1 MKTPRVPRVSTFSIV
16 ARDPASGDF
25 GIAVASKFLAVGA
38 VVPGARA
45 NVGAVA
51 TQSYANLRFVP
62 QGLDLLAAG
71 ASPQSVLETFR
82 RTDPDLHTRQF
93 GLVDALGEALTFTGG
108 GCHDWAGGLT
118 GDGVAV
124 QGNLLAGE
132 GVVSDMLRA
141 YQEGE
146 AASFPRR
153 LLAALKAGDGAG
165 GDRRGRQS
173 AALLVV
179 GAGKGYGGTSDV
191 AVDLRVDDH
200 GDPVTELARLMGV
213 HELLFT
219 RPTSTRA
226 LTSEDISWL
235 QGVLRTHGLRGGE
248 PSGEWDEETQAGLR
262 TLYGAENLE
271 ERFVEGPHVDAEA
284 WAYFRS
290 RY

>member
-1 MKTPRVPRVSTFSIV
+1 MTTQRPPRVSTFSIV
-16 ARDPASGDF
+16 ARDAASGDF

-93 GLVDALGEALTFTGG
+93 GLVDAHGEALTFTGG

-132 GVVSDMLRA
+132 NVVSDMLRA
-141 YQEGE
+141 YEQG
-146 AASFPRR
+146 AASSFARR
-153 LLAALKAGDGAG
+153 LLAALKAGDDAG
-165 GDRRGRQS
+165 GDKRGRQS

-179 GAGKGYGGTSDV
+179 GAGKGYGGASDV

-200 GDPVTELARLMGV
+200 ADPVTELARLMGV

-219 RPTSTRA
+219 RPGSTRE
-226 LTSEDISWL
+226 LSRDEIRWL
-235 QGVLRTHGLRGGE
+235 QVVLNAHDLRTGD
-248 PSGEWDEETQAGLR
+248 PSGEWDDETQEGLR
-262 TLYGAENLE
+262 ALYGTENLE
-271 ERFVEGPHVDAEA
+271 ERFVEGPHVDDEA
-284 WAYFRS
+284 WTYFRS